1 MGTAW
6 SGSKGWYMLELQ
18 LEAVLAVV
26 WVLVLVAEVAAEPA
40 RNKTSL

>member
-6 SGSKGWYMLELQ
+6 GGSKGWYMLELQ

-26 WVLVLVAEVAAEPA
+26 WVLVLVAEVAAEVLP
-40 RNKTSL
+40 